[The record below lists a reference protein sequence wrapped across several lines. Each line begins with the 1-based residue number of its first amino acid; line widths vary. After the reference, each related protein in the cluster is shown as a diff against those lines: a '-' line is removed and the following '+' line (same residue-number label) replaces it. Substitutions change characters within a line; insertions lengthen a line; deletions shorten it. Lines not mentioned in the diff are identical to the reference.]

1 MKNIRNNILF
11 LTIGIVISV
20 SISYCFADT
29 LIDSKDVYYKDSR
42 ELGYNNVQDAIDG
55 TCIRFDNAISNL
67 KQELL
72 NQTYPIG
79 SIYISTTLDTN
90 EKVGEALGGTWEVYG
105 NGRTLLSSTGESEKT
120 GGSTTTTLTIDNL
133 PEHTHDISHTHT
145 TAASSITNGKAANTT
160 STWYLH
166 APFDVGDG
174 TNTTM
179 RNVATSGA
187 TYNSSLPYT
196 MWKLEYTNTH
206 SHTVTGTIPSLSTN
220 SISTTTSGAVG
231 KGKSFS
237 IQDPY
242 ITVYMYKR
250 IA

>member
-55 TCIRFDNAISNL
+55 TCTRFDNAISNL
-67 KQELL
+67 KEELL

-79 SIYISTTLDTN
+79 SIYISTSLDTN

-120 GGSTTTTLTIDNL
+120 GGQATAVLTASNI
-133 PEHTHDISHTHT
+133 PSHTHDYDKVNSETKSHVLTKEE
-145 TAASSITNGKAANTT
+145 IPGEVPRT
-160 STWYLH
+160 SYFPAGTW
-166 APFDVGDG
+166 
-174 TNTTM
+174 
-179 RNVATSGA
+179 
-187 TYNSSLPYT
+187 
-196 MWKLEYTNTH
+196 
-206 SHTVTGTIPSLSTN
+206 SLSTWG
-220 SISTTTSGAVG
+220 SYSPTSGFYGSTLADKVGWEWGRGHTHPIATTKTQTTSYGSTNPTAINV
-231 KGKSFS
+231 
-237 IQDPY
+237 QDPY